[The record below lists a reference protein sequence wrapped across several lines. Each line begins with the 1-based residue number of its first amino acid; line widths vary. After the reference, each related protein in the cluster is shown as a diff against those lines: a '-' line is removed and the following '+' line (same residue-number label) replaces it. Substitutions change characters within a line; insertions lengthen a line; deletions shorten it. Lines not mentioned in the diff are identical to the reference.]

1 MFELMRSIGI
11 DVEKRRASAEAFI
24 PADHPLFADHFP
36 GSPLLPGSLM
46 LELAAQLSGPLAEE
60 FAKTG
65 LGIERW
71 AILGMVR
78 DARFLQPVFLPA
90 SLELSAEISRAE
102 PSAIS
107 TTVIAAVN
115 GERVMQAQLV
125 MMMIETSAEWAQ
137 AIEAR
142 HNRIAR
148 WQDAS

>member
-1 MFELMRSIGI
+1 MFELMQSIRV
-11 DVEKRRASAEAFI
+11 DVETRRASAEAFI

-36 GSPLLPGSLM
+36 GAPLLPGSLM

-60 FAKTG
+60 FAKTQ

-78 DARFLQPVFLPA
+78 GARFLQPVFLPV

-102 PSAIS
+102 SSAIN
-107 TTVIAAVN
+107 TNVIVVVN
-115 GERVMQAQLV
+115 SERAMQAQLV
-125 MMMIETSAEWAQ
+125 MMMIETSTEWAQ

-142 HNRIAR
+142 NNRLAR